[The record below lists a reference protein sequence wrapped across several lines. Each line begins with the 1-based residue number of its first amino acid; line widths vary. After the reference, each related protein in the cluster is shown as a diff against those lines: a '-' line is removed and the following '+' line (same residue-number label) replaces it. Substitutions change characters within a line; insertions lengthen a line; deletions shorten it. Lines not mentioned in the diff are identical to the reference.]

1 MTVQDLQHPGAAGVQ
16 ILYQDGAVIVI
27 DKPAGVAVS
36 RGRAGGPSVDDF
48 LEGLRQGKR
57 HLPQPA
63 HRLDAETSG
72 CLALG
77 RTKPAMAAL
86 GALFAGRAVEKV
98 YWAVVVGG
106 PCEDA
111 GVIDSPLLKISSQA
125 AGWRMVVDDSGQP
138 ALTRWRVLGRGEGLA
153 WLELTPETGRTHQLR
168 VHCASQGWLILGDA
182 MYGSASPVGRHGS
195 SVKVAKRSA
204 TGQVVIGST
213 TSPVVIGGSAAPVVI
228 GSAPPLVIGSAP
240 ARTGKRGVGLP
251 GATARLATQSSI
263 QAATAPGNLHLL
275 ARRLAFT
282 LETRVDVEAPVP
294 PAMQPALRLCGW

>member
-1 MTVQDLQHPGAAGVQ
+1 MTARDLQLPQAAGARV
-16 ILYQDGAVIVI
+16 LYQDNAVIVI

-36 RGRAGGPSVDDF
+36 RGRAGGPSVDDW
-48 LEGLRQGKR
+48 LEALRQGKR

-63 HRLDAETSG
+63 HRLDADTSG

-98 YWAVVVGG
+98 YWAVVEGG
-106 PCEDA
+106 PSEDA
-111 GVIDSPLLKISSQA
+111 GVIDAPLLKISSQA
-125 AGWRMVVDDSGQP
+125 VGWRMVVDGTGQP
-138 ALTRWRVLGRGEGLA
+138 ALTRWRVLGRGEGVT

-168 VHCASQGWLILGDA
+168 VHCASQGWPILADA
-182 MYGSASPVGRHGS
+182 MYGTEAKRPVRGSNTSAAKRRAGSPDSSGGSASAAVHGP
-195 SVKVAKRSA
+195 SA
-204 TGQVVIGST
+204 QVVIGST
-213 TSPVVIGGSAAPVVI
+213 TGRVVI
-228 GSAPPLVIGSAP
+228 GSSDAPVVFGSSAAPLADHAP
-240 ARTGKRGVGLP
+240 TVLQAQHRP
-251 GATARLATQSSI
+251 AT
-263 QAATAPGNLHLL
+263 PGNLHLL